1 MKNMKS
7 LEKSG
12 ELNTILGKGTKFE
25 GKISVQHSLRVDGR
39 FEGDIDTTDTLVIGK
54 EGEVVGNTKVK
65 DLVIGGKLNGTV
77 IAEGKIVLESKSEF
91 RGEMRTNKLVID
103 EGAIFEGKCSMSDEG
118 KKPDFNNI
126 DKPKKI
132 GEKDTL

>member
-1 MKNMKS
+1 MKS

-54 EGEVVGNTKVK
+54 EGEVIGNTKVK

-77 IAEGKIVLESKSEF
+77 VAQGKIVLESKSEF
-91 RGEMRTNKLVID
+91 RGEMKTNKLVID
-103 EGAIFEGKCSMSDEG
+103 EGAIFEGKCSMSGDG
-118 KKPDFNNI
+118 KTPDFSKIN
-126 DKPKKI
+126 KPEKI
-132 GEKDTL
+132 NENKTL

>member
-1 MKNMKS
+1 MKS

-54 EGEVVGNTKVK
+54 EGEVIGNTKVK

-77 IAEGKIVLESKSEF
+77 VAQGKIVLESKSEF

-103 EGAIFEGKCSMSDEG
+103 EGAIFEGKCSMSGEG
-118 KKPDFNNI
+118 KTTDFSKIKKPEKFGENN
-126 DKPKKI
+126 
-132 GEKDTL
+132 TH

>member
-1 MKNMKS
+1 MKS
-7 LEKSG
+7 FEKSG

-54 EGEVVGNTKVK
+54 EGEVIGNTKVK

-77 IAEGKIVLESKSEF
+77 VAQGKIVLESKSEF
-91 RGEMRTNKLVID
+91 RGEMKTNKLVID
-103 EGAIFEGKCSMSDEG
+103 EGAIFEGKCSMSGDG
-118 KKPDFNNI
+118 KAPDFGKIN
-126 DKPKKI
+126 KPGRI
-132 GEKDTL
+132 NENDTH

>member
-1 MKNMKS
+1 MKS

-25 GKISVQHSLRVDGR
+25 GKINVQHSLRVDGR

-54 EGEVVGNTKVK
+54 EGEVIGNTKVK

-77 IAEGKIVLESKSEF
+77 IADGKIVLESKSEF

-103 EGAIFEGKCSMSDEG
+103 EGAIFEGKCSMSGEG
-118 KKPDFNNI
+118 KLPDLNKSNKP
-126 DKPKKI
+126 
-132 GEKDTL
+132 EKFDETETL

>member
-1 MKNMKS
+1 MKS

-25 GKISVQHSLRVDGR
+25 GKISVQHSLRVDGH
-39 FEGDIDTTDTLVIGK
+39 FEGDIDTTDTLVVGK
-54 EGEVVGNTKVK
+54 DGEVIGNTKVK

-91 RGEMRTNKLVID
+91 RGEMKTNKLVID
-103 EGAIFEGKCSMSDEG
+103 EGAIFEGKCSMSGEE
-118 KKPDFNNI
+118 KISNFNKINKPEKI
-126 DKPKKI
+126 DGNDI
-132 GEKDTL
+132 I